1 MKITKRQLRKLIR
14 EAGDWYSDRD
24 ETFADMKFRMDQE
37 EDEALDTYLDDLEE
51 LQPDPRD
58 RDDLPMRSGMRRRNE
73 SVVKFTKKQLL
84 RIIREESNKIS
95 RDMYTESFDRVS
107 EDLEIATDFIRDAMG
122 TDENDYDGLVQYL
135 SYHTGRSEA
144 EAEAVVADLIDDDY
158 IQYDSRNDEFY
169 M

>member
-1 MKITKRQLRKLIR
+1 M
-14 EAGDWYSDRD
+14 
-24 ETFADMKFRMDQE
+24 
-37 EDEALDTYLDDLEE
+37 
-51 LQPDPRD
+51 
-58 RDDLPMRSGMRRRNE
+58 
-73 SVVKFTKKQLL
+73 VKFTKKQLL

-135 SYHTGRSEA
+135 SHHTGRSEA
-144 EAEAVVADLIDDDY
+144 EAEVVVAELIDDDY